1 MQKIF
6 LMILYGLPTC
16 ISSGWGQSFRPICH
30 ADRSALSVPVISNL
44 TYDSIH
50 QTGVTFFWSTD
61 VPADSKVGWMVSDSN
76 YQPVVFTDSMVIA
89 EATTN
94 HIVPLSGLQPGM
106 VYRYQVTS
114 GNGEGTATDS
124 GYFITQS
131 TSSGSME
138 AYFNHTVDTTVST
151 GEKAKGDQ
159 DFETLLID
167 RIKNADHSID
177 ITLWEFANITA
188 IADELVKAKDRG
200 VQVRFIYNHA
210 PNTPLIDT
218 LLAHGIPVLKR
229 EFDTT
234 YAMHNKFWIFD
245 YRDNPD
251 AGACYL
257 NTGSANV
264 SHPMFHTDRN
274 NMIVIQDKSLCAVY
288 TREFEQMWGS
298 HGNLPDL
305 TRSRFGTQKT
315 DNVPH
320 LLNVA
325 GTRMEVWFCPIGNI
339 SLKYCNLFHAYA
351 TKSVFFCMFKFYLTD
366 IEDTLHA
373 FINHGMGISGVFDSS
388 HAFRHESVYGRMKG
402 IDTLGA
408 WNPPADV
415 FFDPIDGLLHHKYCI
430 IDADAEEGNKITVTG
445 SFNWDPVTNAGND
458 ENSLV
463 IFSPRINNLFYQ
475 EFMARY
481 KESGGV
487 LLGGNLGSEPPDA
500 GSGVMNLR
508 CFPNPFRDKTTIQ
521 FMLDQPE
528 KITLEIFNN
537 LGRLLYQSNVQIM
550 EPGLQH
556 IPIQTPF
563 EVSALPE
570 GLLVFRLWTGSV
582 TRTLRVIHHS
592 PNH

>member
-1 MQKIF
+1 MQKVF
-6 LMILYGLPTC
+6 LMLLFGLL
-16 ISSGWGQSFRPICH
+16 IHFGSMRAQSFSPDCQ
-30 ADRSALSVPVISNL
+30 ADPPGLTGPLITNL

-50 QTGVTFFWSTD
+50 QTSVTLFWTTD
-61 VPADSKVGWMVSDSN
+61 IPADSKVWWMVSDSN
-76 YQPVVFTDSMVIA
+76 YQPVVYTDSLFVTDEVTDHVI
-89 EATTN
+89 
-94 HIVPLSGLQPGM
+94 PLTGLLPGM
-106 VYRYQVTS
+106 IYRFRISS
-114 GNGEGTATDS
+114 GNGNGTASDS
-124 GYFITQS
+124 GYLITQS

-138 AYFNHTVDTTVST
+138 AYFNHTVDTAVST

-159 DFETLLID
+159 DFEALLIN
-167 RIKNADHSID
+167 RIEHANHSID
-177 ITLWEFANITA
+177 ITLWEFANLTA
-188 IADELVKAKDRG
+188 IADDLVKAKKRG
-200 VQVRFIYNHA
+200 VKVRFIYNHA

-218 LLAHGIPVLKR
+218 LLSNGIPVLKR

-245 YRDNPD
+245 YRNNPD
-251 AGACYL
+251 PGTCYL

-264 SHPMFHTDRN
+264 SHPMFHADRN

-298 HGNLPDL
+298 HGDLPCT
-305 TRSRFGTQKT
+305 TRSRFGTQKS

-325 GTRMEVWFCPIGNI
+325 GTRMEVWFCPTGNI

-373 FINHGMGISGVFDSS
+373 LFNRGMEISGVFDSS
-388 HAFRHESVYGRMKG
+388 HAFREESVYPQMKG
-402 IDTLGA
+402 IASTGA

-463 IFSPRINNLFYQ
+463 IFGPRVNNLYFQ

-481 KESGGV
+481 KESGGT
-487 LLGGNLGSEPPDA
+487 LLGTGMGIDQPGNSPGISQLH
-500 GSGVMNLR
+500 NY
-508 CFPNPFRDKTTIQ
+508 PNPFYDQTTIC
-521 FMLDQPE
+521 FELKQPE
-528 KITLEIFNN
+528 SAILEIFDH
-537 LGRLLYQSNVQIM
+537 LGRRALYESIPVTEGSLRQINID
-550 EPGLQH
+550 G
-556 IPIQTPF
+556 
-563 EVSALPE
+563 SDLPA
-570 GLLVFRLWTGSV
+570 GLLLCRITAGSKTGILRL
-582 TRTLRVIHHS
+582 IHL
-592 PNH
+592 NNAL

>member
-1 MQKIF
+1 MKNLRYLQFVVLLLAAFPLWSQNIARP
-6 LMILYGLPTC
+6 G
-16 ISSGWGQSFRPICH
+16 SSGLQG
-30 ADRSALSVPVISNL
+30 RSIPVISSL
-44 TYDSIH
+44 TYDSIDE
-50 QTGVTFFWSTD
+50 TGVTLFWTTD
-61 VPADSKVGWMVSDSN
+61 VPADSKVWWMASDSN

-89 EATTN
+89 EAVTV
-94 HIVPLSGLQPGM
+94 HIVPVSSLQPGKIF
-106 VYRYQVTS
+106 RYQVTS

-131 TSSGSME
+131 ASSGSVE

-167 RIKNADHSID
+167 RIEQANHSID
-177 ITLWEFANITA
+177 ITLWEFANMTA

-200 VQVRFIYNHA
+200 VKVRFIYNHA

-245 YRDNPD
+245 YRSNPD
-251 AGACYL
+251 AGTCYL

-288 TREFEQMWGS
+288 TRQFEQMWGS
-298 HGNLPDL
+298 HGNLPDT

-320 LLNVA
+320 LLNVD
-325 GTRMEVWFCPIGNI
+325 GTRMEVWFCPTGNI
-339 SLKYCNLFHAYA
+339 SLKYCDLFHENA

-373 FINHGMGISGVFDSS
+373 LFNRGMGISGVFDSS
-388 HAFRHESVYGRMKG
+388 HAFREESVYPRLKG
-402 IDTLGA
+402 IASTGA

-430 IDADAEEGNKITVTG
+430 IDADAVTGNKITVTG
-445 SFNWDPVTNAGND
+445 SYNWDPVTNAGND

-463 IFSPRINNLFYQ
+463 IFSPRINNLYYQ

-481 KESGGV
+481 KESGGSLV
-487 LLGGNLGSEPPDA
+487 
-500 GSGVMNLR
+500 GSGIREIDSGPSIYSHILKI
-508 CFPNPFRDKTTIQ
+508 FPNPCVETATAIFTISLNSHVVMELFDNMGRKVEILANQ
-521 FMLDQPE
+521 VLGEGKYEILLNTSLLPQGIYFLRLQAGTVESME
-528 KITLEIFNN
+528 KI
-537 LGRLLYQSNVQIM
+537 V
-550 EPGLQH
+550 
-556 IPIQTPF
+556 
-563 EVSALPE
+563 V
-570 GLLVFRLWTGSV
+570 WK
-582 TRTLRVIHHS
+582 
-592 PNH
+592 